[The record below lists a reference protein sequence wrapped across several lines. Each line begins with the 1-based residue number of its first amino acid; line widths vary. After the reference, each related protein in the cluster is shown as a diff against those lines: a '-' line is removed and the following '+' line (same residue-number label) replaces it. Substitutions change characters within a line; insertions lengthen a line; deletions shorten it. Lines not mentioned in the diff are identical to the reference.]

1 MLDRNTIDSMCT
13 KIELSYFYTGKMQDM
28 ARIIWVEDQSHWVE
42 RFKKTLESAD
52 FDTTPN
58 HVDVF
63 KFAESA
69 KQHISLAKA
78 EEKPD
83 IALLDAKMNGFDQ
96 AGLSVSKAL
105 QKKWPGLPII
115 FLSEHNGTEIEREA
129 LEQFNVS
136 DFISKHQKN
145 IEDVLCWRIKAVLRQ
160 EAMQG
165 AIVNT
170 QLANAIVDGELRID
184 LDNWEVYWKGNKLM
198 NPDNPK
204 RPLSPT
210 TRKILRFLVERTPR
224 PVTTFQMAEALEAD
238 PDKYSY
244 ATYRQHIKTLR
255 RSFDAADNGDGSF
268 IEACKSGKGIAAA
281 GDEGAYCWKS
291 I

>member
-1 MLDRNTIDSMCT
+1 MNSTKTI
-13 KIELSYFYTGKMQDM
+13 LNYSYEGKAWDM
-28 ARIIWVEDQSHWVE
+28 ARIFWVEDQTHWVE
-42 RFKKTLESAD
+42 KFKKILESAE
-52 FDTTPN
+52 FDEKPN
-58 HVDVF
+58 HLDVF

-69 KQHISLAKA
+69 KQHITLAKD
-78 EEKPD
+78 EEKPN
-83 IALLDAKMNGFDQ
+83 IAILDAKMNGFDQ

-145 IEDVLCWRIKAVLRQ
+145 IEEVLCWRIKAVLRQ
-160 EAMQG
+160 EAMQSSV
-165 AIVNT
+165 INT
-170 QLANAIVDGELRID
+170 QLSNAIVDGDLRID
-184 LDNWEVYWKGNKLM
+184 LDTWEVYWKGRKLM

-204 RPLSPT
+204 RSLSPT
-210 TRKILRFLVERTPR
+210 PRKILRFLVERSPR

-255 RSFDAADNGDGSF
+255 RSFDAAENNDGSF
-268 IEACKSGKGIAAA
+268 VEACKQGIGISAA

-291 I
+291 IK